1 MAQTL
6 TIISGIVL
14 LVVFVLVA
22 WTVRR
27 RRGYSTG
34 DSAAQRD

>member
-6 TIISGIVL
+6 TIISGVVL

-27 RRGYSTG
+27 RGGRSTRE
-34 DSAAQRD
+34 SAKQNN

>member
-6 TIISGIVL
+6 TIISGVVL

-27 RRGYSTG
+27 RRGYRTG
-34 DSAAQRD
+34 DGAEQKD